1 VLGGPLYSV
10 WLMKYR
16 HFEYRI
22 SCSTHNM
29 LVHTAAHEGSSLSR
43 SCDGNMNLNF
53 NLVTHVH
60 FHSHFDLNLDVD
72 VRVLVAMG

>member
-1 VLGGPLYSV
+1 V
-10 WLMKYR
+10 WFMKYR

-22 SCSTHNM
+22 SCSAPNM
-29 LVHTAAHEGSSLSR
+29 LVRTAAHEGSSLSR
-43 SCDGNMNLNF
+43 NCDGNMNPSF

-60 FHSHFDLNLDVD
+60 FHPHFDLDKKLDVD